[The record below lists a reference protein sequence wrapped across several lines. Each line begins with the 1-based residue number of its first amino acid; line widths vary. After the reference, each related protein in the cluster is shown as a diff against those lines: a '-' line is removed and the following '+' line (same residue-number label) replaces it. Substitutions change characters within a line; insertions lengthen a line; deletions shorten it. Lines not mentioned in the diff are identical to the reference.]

1 MQLKPSLGIASPAS
15 AHVSGAGQR
24 TNKPRIP
31 ARSRKVISIVAKRTA
46 WLHTRASDSAAVENV
61 NRSLGLSIAWVAQ
74 WVAVCVGGETDI
86 DVLFGV
92 TSLSISRRMQELL
105 VRIGEWALGDTAGP

>member
-24 TNKPRIP
+24 TNKPRTP

-46 WLHTRASDSAAVENV
+46 WLQYE
-61 NRSLGLSIAWVAQ
+61 G
-74 WVAVCVGGETDI
+74 
-86 DVLFGV
+86 F
-92 TSLSISRRMQELL
+92 
-105 VRIGEWALGDTAGP
+105 